1 MLEDLT
7 FKSLGLVN
15 YHETMDLM
23 RSHVKEENF
32 SNEIWLLEHPPIFTL
47 GTAADKKHIRNVKDI
62 PIVQSDR
69 GGEVTYH
76 GPGQLVIYFW
86 HLLYIFLFK

>member
-7 FKSLGLVN
+7 LKSLGLVN

-32 SNEIWLLEHPPIFTL
+32 IKTDKTVKTDFPKIWT
-47 GTAADKKHIRNVKDI
+47 DI
-62 PIVQSDR
+62 PTDVN
-69 GGEVTYH
+69 G
-76 GPGQLVIYFW
+76 LA
-86 HLLYIFLFK
+86 

>member
-47 GTAADKKHIRNVKDI
+47 GTAADKKNILKYTTVSGIKGFDGSVKQPKKSTI
-62 PIVQSDR
+62 NSIN
-69 GGEVTYH
+69 
-76 GPGQLVIYFW
+76 
-86 HLLYIFLFK
+86 